1 MTRREAAEKIFNY
14 IKENKF
20 TPINIEYGN
29 CYFIFDKGDDGVVH
43 FNIKGLHGW
52 KFAMWIE
59 TDAEKLK
66 NDNGN
71 DYPAVQFFCQ
81 HSLNIDKFKPSRSF
95 FLVEF
100 GLNAIQQDDPD
111 EFYEIRDILLT
122 IKRHPF
128 VAFSMDHH
136 ESQYYYYSYIG
147 CYLSQKSYRIRKAIR
162 DWWKDMWVRIWH
174 DSKVWFIKRYNVVKT
189 IELIDLNHDGWACY
203 PRYNMKIHFKKISDD
218 EETQEIAEIKVL
230 DRFFHKNWY
239 KNMDLILTRDGVERA
254 YSYTIKK

>member
-20 TPINIEYGN
+20 KPTNIEYGN
-29 CYFIFDKGDDGVVH
+29 CYFIFDKGTDGVVH

-66 NDNGN
+66 NDSGK

-100 GLNAIQQDDPD
+100 SLNAIEEDDP
-111 EFYEIRDILLT
+111 YELYEVRDILLT

-128 VAFSMDHH
+128 VAFSMDHC
-136 ESQYYYYSYIG
+136 ESQYYYHSYIR
-147 CYLSQKSYRIRKAIR
+147 CYLGQKFYRVSQAIRK
-162 DWWKDMWVRIWH
+162 WWKDTWVRIWH
-174 DSKVWFIKRYNVVKT
+174 GSKVWFIEKHKVVDT
-189 IELIDLNHDGWACY
+189 VELRDSNHDGWECY
-203 PRYNMKIHFKKISDD
+203 PRYDMKIHFRKISDD
-218 EETQEIAEIKVL
+218 EQEQEKAEIKML
-230 DRFFHKNWY
+230 DRFFRKNYY
-239 KNMDLILTRDGVERA
+239 KNMDLILTRDGIDHP
-254 YSYTIKK
+254 YSYTIK